1 MIIKFRNWD
10 ICEKKYTYTGNVAY
24 QPSDRFI
31 VEQFTG
37 CYDNDGTEIYEG
49 DIVDLKSNEFKWGGV
64 ENVIRH
70 KSGGFA
76 VSEPNEKISATFLY
90 AFNSNCQVIGNIR
103 QGLFSGKLWHEW
115 LIKHNF
121 EKEVDRNIVYYRHR
135 EVIDFL
141 LDNSEYLSLT
151 GLPEFEIKTFQQMK
165 LIFKAITGK
174 ELKPRDDE

>member
-10 ICEKKYTYTGNVAY
+10 IQEKKYTYSGNVAY
-24 QPSDRFI
+24 TPSDRFI

-37 CYDNDGTEIYEG
+37 CYDADGTEIYEG
-49 DIVDLKSNEFKWGGV
+49 DIVDLKCDAFPWGDV

-90 AFNSNCQVIGNIR
+90 AFDSNCRVIGNIR
-103 QGLFSGKLWHEW
+103 QGLFSGDLWHDW

-121 EKEVDRNIVYYRHR
+121 EKENDNDYRHK
-135 EVIDFL
+135 EFVDFL
-141 LDNSEYLSLT
+141 LCNDEYLSLS
-151 GLPEFEIKTFQQMK
+151 GLPEFEIKTFHQMK
-165 LIFKAITGK
+165 CIFKSITGQ
-174 ELKPRDDE
+174 ELKTCIDE